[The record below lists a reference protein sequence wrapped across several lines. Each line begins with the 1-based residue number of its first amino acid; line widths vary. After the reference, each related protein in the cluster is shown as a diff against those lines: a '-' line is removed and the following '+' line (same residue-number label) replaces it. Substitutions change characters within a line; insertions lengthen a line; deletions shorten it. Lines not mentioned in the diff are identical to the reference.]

1 MEMKPAV
8 LLLPAVIMA
17 QSILPALA
25 LQLEVDGG
33 NHVRKASVVTIQSP
47 TNAAPGTSG
56 YLRSEDG
63 KISLPCQFDSDG
75 KLTFVAPSL
84 EPHQKLKLSLT
95 VDKDGIAQQ
104 AVTAKDSDS
113 IQLNVRGKN
122 VAAYQTT
129 ARTSPREDLDPK
141 YLRGGYLHPLVTPSG
156 KIVTDDYPIDH
167 LHHHGIWTAWTKTR
181 FDGRE
186 PDFWNMGQGKGKVD
200 FVSLGKS
207 WSGPVEAGLTS
218 FHKFTDLASGSPVDV
233 LDEAWTIRTYDTGE
247 AYHIIDLDSIQ
258 TTTGNKPLELPIY
271 HYGGLG
277 IRGRE
282 EWNGKD
288 KATFITSENLTD
300 RNKANSQPARWI
312 SMSGAVEGGT
322 AGFAI
327 LSHPENF
334 RAPQP
339 VRIHPSEPFISLA
352 PQTKEAMS
360 IKSGEAYHSRYRFII
375 FDGEADA
382 KLIEQLWQDYAHPVT
397 ATWTK

>member
-1 MEMKPAV
+1 MKPSV
-8 LLLPAVIMA
+8 SV
-17 QSILPALA
+17 LPALA
-25 LQLEVDGG
+25 VVLLAQSSRAQKLEVDAGDFARRG
-33 NHVRKASVVTIQSP
+33 SIVTLHRPAASSTE
-47 TNAAPGTSG
+47 TAGL
-56 YLRSEDG
+56 LRSEDG
-63 KISLPCQFDSDG
+63 TITLPCQSGSDG
-75 KLTFVAPSL
+75 KITFVVPAL
-84 EPHQKLKLSLT
+84 EPRQKLRFTL
-95 VDKDGIAQQ
+95 VEDDDDVPHQ
-104 AVTAKDSDS
+104 AVAPKKGDR
-113 IQLNVRGKN
+113 IQINIRGRN

-129 ARTSPREDLDPK
+129 ARTSPRENLDPK
-141 YLRGGYLHPLVTPSG
+141 FLRGGYLHPLVTPSG
-156 KIVTDDYPIDH
+156 KVVTDDYALNH

-207 WSGPVEAGLTS
+207 WSGPVETGLTAL
-218 FHKFTDLASGSPVDV
+218 HKFTDLTSGSPVEV
-233 LDEAWTIRTYDTGE
+233 LDETWTVRTYDTGA
-247 AYHIIDLDSIQ
+247 AYHIIDLDSTQ
-258 TTTGNKPLELPIY
+258 TTTGDKPLELPIY

-288 KATFITSENLTD
+288 KATFITSGNITD

-312 SMSGAVEGGT
+312 SMTGAVEGGT
-322 AGFAI
+322 AGLAI

-339 VRIHPSEPFISLA
+339 VRIHPNEPFISFA
-352 PQTKEAMS
+352 PQTNEAMS
-360 IKSGEAYHSRYRFII
+360 IKPGESYHSRYRFII

-397 ATWTK
+397 ATWKK